1 MLNIEIR
8 CEGHTDDL
16 PLPKRAAFPSN
27 WELSS
32 ARSLNLVRL
41 LSKYA
46 QLDEKLF
53 SAMGYGKFRPVIETE
68 GIKNSV
74 ALQDARGKNRRVE
87 IYLDAFI
94 KEKVNGETL

>member
-1 MLNIEIR
+1 
-8 CEGHTDDL
+8 
-16 PLPKRAAFPSN
+16 
-27 WELSS
+27 
-32 ARSLNLVRL
+32 
-41 LSKYA
+41 
-46 QLDEKLF
+46 
-53 SAMGYGKFRPVIETE
+53 MGYGEFRPIIETE